1 MEGNYSKPRLNSVKS
16 VGIWFNDQQT
26 DEEKLTFW
34 SVYGGLDRKNRI
46 TSNYHV
52 DDSAKSWEFLKRNLE
67 LYEPLGGVFEI
78 FITNKARGNGGLWAV
93 LDLPSASNLHLHTTS
108 INGFEPQS
116 RALSDEITD
125 LKLQLVKMQYQNEI
139 DKLKNG
145 DRKGISGFISAL
157 VEHETWNSEKA
168 VQALMFG
175 IEKITKSFAPQ
186 TTPQTTP
193 QSDNSTPVTPQK
205 TTPSVGG
212 SYNEDLKKELMKIED
227 KTQTDVL
234 TILKKVNKAF
244 SDKSEDE
251 IKALLDFL

>member
-1 MEGNYSKPRLNSVKS
+1 MEGSYNKPRLNSIKS

-26 DEEKLTFW
+26 DDEKIPFW

-52 DDSAKSWEFLKRNLE
+52 DDSGKSWEFLKRNLE

-93 LDLPSASNLHLHTTS
+93 LDLPSASNLHLHNTS

-116 RALSDEITD
+116 RVLSDEITE

-139 DKLKNG
+139 DRLKNG

-168 VQALMFG
+168 IQAVMFG
-175 IEKITKSFAPQ
+175 IEKITKSFAP
-186 TTPQTTP
+186 TPITPQN
-193 QSDNSTPVTPQK
+193 DNSTPITPQK
-205 TTPSVGG
+205 APPSVGS

-234 TILKKVNKAF
+234 TILKKVNNAF
-244 SDKSEDE
+244 AGKSEDE
-251 IKALLDFL
+251 IKKLLDFL